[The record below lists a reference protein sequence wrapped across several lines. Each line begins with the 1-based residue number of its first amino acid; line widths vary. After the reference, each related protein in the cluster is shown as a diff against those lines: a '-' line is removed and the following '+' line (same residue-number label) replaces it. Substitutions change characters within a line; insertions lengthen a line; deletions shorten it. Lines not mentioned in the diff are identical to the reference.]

1 MSMRAGSGRE
11 IPEGTR
17 MVAWAAFPKGCLA
30 MRVRDALGPLFDD
43 EIFRSAFG
51 VRGRPGVAPGQL
63 ALVSVLQFAENLTDR
78 QAAHAVRARI
88 DWKYL
93 LGLELAD
100 PGFDFTV
107 LTGFRDRLLAHGLE
121 EKILDLLLKRLN
133 ELGLV
138 SGRGRQRTDSTH
150 VLTAVRDLNRL
161 EFVGET
167 LRAALEAV
175 AVTAPQWLTSWM
187 PRDWQERY
195 GARVDSYRLPSDENE
210 RTQLTWRIAADG
222 YQFLEAAFAASA
234 PAWLRQVP
242 AVGILRTV
250 WLQQFQRT
258 ITEGGQEVAWRGKD
272 NLPPSRARITSPYD
286 SDARNAVKRGSAWD
300 GYKVH
305 FTETCD
311 ARETSR
317 PHLITHVVTTDAT
330 VGDPVVVDEIHD
342 RLDAKGLLPGE
353 HLMDA
358 GYISAE
364 LLLTAPSQRGVRV
377 IGPVRPMTRRTVQA
391 TGYDKASF
399 TIDWDARQAICP
411 DGSHSRYWTEG
422 LDNNQR
428 PAIRIRFATE
438 TCAPCP
444 SRGQCTNS
452 TRYGRQLTVRP
463 QDQDAVLEHVR
474 AEQSTEEWKAVYA
487 IRSGIEGTIH
497 QAVTATGARRTRYAG
512 LGKTALAHILTA
524 TAVNLLRLD
533 AWWTGQPLAPTRTSH
548 LAALDLAA

>member
-1 MSMRAGSGRE
+1 MVNFSSRGLATTPPWAREQAGGERS
-11 IPEGTR
+11 
-17 MVAWAAFPKGCLA
+17 VC
-30 MRVRDALGPLFDD
+30 GPPQKP
-43 EIFRSAFG
+43 RNTQKAG
-51 VRGRPGVAPGQL
+51 AGA
-63 ALVSVLQFAENLTDR
+63 LQFAENLTDR

-121 EKILDLLLKRLN
+121 EKILDSLLKRLN

-175 AVTAPQWLTSWM
+175 AVTAPQWLTSWI
-187 PRDWQERY
+187 PRGWQERY

-210 RTQLTWRIAADG
+210 RTQLTWRVAADG
-222 YQFLEAAFAASA
+222 YQFLEAAFATSA

-258 ITEGGQEVAWRGKD
+258 ITDAGQEVAWRGKD

-286 SDARNAVKRGSAWD
+286 PDARNSVKRGSAWD

-391 TGYDKASF
+391 SGYDKASF
-399 TIDWDARQAICP
+399 TIDWDAHRAICP

-463 QDQDAVLEHVR
+463 QDQDAVLEHAR

>member
-1 MSMRAGSGRE
+1 
-11 IPEGTR
+11 
-17 MVAWAAFPKGCLA
+17 
-30 MRVRDALGPLFDD
+30 
-43 EIFRSAFG
+43 
-51 VRGRPGVAPGQL
+51 
-63 ALVSVLQFAENLTDR
+63 
-78 QAAHAVRARI
+78 
-88 DWKYL
+88 
-93 LGLELAD
+93 
-100 PGFDFTV
+100 
-107 LTGFRDRLLAHGLE
+107 
-121 EKILDLLLKRLN
+121 
-133 ELGLV
+133 
-138 SGRGRQRTDSTH
+138 
-150 VLTAVRDLNRL
+150 
-161 EFVGET
+161 

-175 AVTAPQWLTSWM
+175 AVAAPEWLASWM
-187 PRDWQERY
+187 PGGWQEEY
-195 GARVDSYRLPSDENE
+195 GARVDSYRLPSDESE
-210 RTQLTWRIAADG
+210 RAQLTWRIAADG
-222 YQFLEAAFAASA
+222 YQFLEAAFEVSA
-234 PAWLRQVP
+234 PAWLSQVS

-258 ITEGGQEVAWRGKD
+258 ITDGVQEVTWRGK
-272 NLPPSRARITSPYD
+272 NELPSSRARITSPYD
-286 SDARNAVKRGSAWD
+286 PDSRNAVKRGSAWD

-311 ARETSR
+311 ANETSQ
-317 PHLITHVVTTDAT
+317 PHLITNVVTTDAT

-342 RLDAKGLLPGE
+342 QLDAKGLLPGE

-399 TIDWDARQAICP
+399 GIDWDARRATCP
-411 DGSHSRYWTEG
+411 AGAHSRYWTEG

-428 PAIRIRFATE
+428 SAIRIRFATE

-463 QDQDAVLEHVR
+463 QDQDAVLERVR
-474 AEQSTEEWKAVYA
+474 AEQTTEEWKAVYA
-487 IRSGIEGTIH
+487 IRSGVEGTIH
-497 QAVTATGARRTRYAG
+497 QAVTAAGTRRTRYTG
-512 LGKTALAHILTA
+512 LRKTALAHVLTA